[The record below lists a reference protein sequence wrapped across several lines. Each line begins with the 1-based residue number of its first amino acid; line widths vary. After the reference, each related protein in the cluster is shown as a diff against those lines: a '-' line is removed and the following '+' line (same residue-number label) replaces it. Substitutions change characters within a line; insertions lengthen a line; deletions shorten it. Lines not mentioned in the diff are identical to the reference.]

1 VSATDGEIVVRQARA
16 GDGPGL
22 ARLHREN
29 AEYYVR
35 LAPHH
40 FRVPDEAG
48 FEEFCDPGP
57 EENTETAL
65 ALVAEVGGELA
76 GYLEA
81 QLLPPL
87 ESARYQILPDLGVT
101 RLYVNSVG
109 TSPRFWRRG
118 VASRLVEAAEEW
130 GRARGAAVA
139 VCDTYHGSPVSLP
152 FWEERMGYERRSIAF
167 RKPLA

>member
-1 VSATDGEIVVRQARA
+1 
-16 GDGPGL
+16 
-22 ARLHREN
+22 
-29 AEYYVR
+29 
-35 LAPHH
+35 
-40 FRVPDEAG
+40 
-48 FEEFCDPGP
+48 
-57 EENTETAL
+57 
-65 ALVAEVGGELA
+65 VAEVGGELA
-76 GYLEA
+76 GYVEA

-87 ESARYQILPDLGVT
+87 ESARHQILPDLGVT